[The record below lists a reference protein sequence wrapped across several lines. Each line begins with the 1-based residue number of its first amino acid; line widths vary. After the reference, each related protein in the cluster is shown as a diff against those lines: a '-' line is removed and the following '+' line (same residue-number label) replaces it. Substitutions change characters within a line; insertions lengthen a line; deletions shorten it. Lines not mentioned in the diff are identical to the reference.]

1 MKISGKNKLLGTGI
15 LTLLVLSY
23 MLAIKK
29 TISLK
34 NESKQLEEQVTRFSD
49 IPNKLMVLNQK
60 NEYYDSIL
68 GSMDFNDTSLQN
80 NLIRTIT
87 AEAQKNKVKVMDFN
101 EPHIFPIEESVQ
113 HTYNFMLEGNFA
125 DILKVV
131 HVLERKGNFGE
142 VVHLDFEKKKDY
154 RTNREYL
161 SAKVMVQQLQ

>member
-1 MKISGKNKLLGTGI
+1 MKINGKNKLLGTGI

-23 MLAIKK
+23 MLAIKN

-34 NESKQLEEQVTRFSD
+34 TESKQLEEQVARFTD
-49 IPNKLMVLNQK
+49 IPNRLTVLNQK
-60 NEYYDSIL
+60 NEYYDSVL

-80 NLIRTIT
+80 NLIRIIT
-87 AEAQKNKVKVMDFN
+87 MEAENNRVKVIDFN
-101 EPHIFPIEESVQ
+101 EPHTFPIEESVQ
-113 HTYNFMLEGNFA
+113 YTYNFVLEGNYV

-131 HVLERKGNFGE
+131 HVLEKKGNFGE